1 MRKEY
6 CHKHSRTFF
15 YTCPDCEDERKRE
28 EAERAERKRKWQA
41 LIEETRW
48 LPEVSNPTLLQVK
61 MLLAGFS
68 YKINMPYKLG
78 EHVCGDFA
86 QDIQLAASTQG
97 IRCGY
102 VAIGLRDSEIGHA
115 IVAFETDYGLKFFE
129 PQTGNEEDI
138 IVGHRYS
145 AIAEGISE
153 NNTINRVEIRWNDGA
168 RTQID

>member
-1 MRKEY
+1 MQKEY
-6 CHKHSRTFF
+6 CRKHGRTYF
-15 YTCPDCEDERKRE
+15 YVCPECAEEMKRVD
-28 EAERAERKRKWQA
+28 AEREERKRKWEA

-48 LPEVSNPTLLQVK
+48 LPGVSNPTLLQVK
-61 MLLAGFS
+61 MLLADFS
-68 YKINMPYKLG
+68 HKINVPYKPG
-78 EHVCGDFA
+78 EHVCANFA

-102 VAIGLRDSEIGHA
+102 VAIVFEHSEIGHA

-129 PQTGNEEDI
+129 PQNGNEEDV
-138 IVGHRYS
+138 IVGHCYS

-153 NNTINRVEIRWNDGA
+153 NKMISRIEIRWNDGT